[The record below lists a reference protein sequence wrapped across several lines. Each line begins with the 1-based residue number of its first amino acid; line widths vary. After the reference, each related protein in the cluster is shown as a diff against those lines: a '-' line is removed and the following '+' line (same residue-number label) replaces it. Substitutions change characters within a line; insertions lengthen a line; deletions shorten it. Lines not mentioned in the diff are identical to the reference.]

1 MDTARGLM
9 GKITGQHGMVDME
22 QQRQQREKLLLAL
35 GQCRR
40 RTLIALL
47 IQLDK
52 TLPDEVELFAVN
64 ALVKVVDI
72 YRLGKHG

>member
-1 MDTARGLM
+1 MD
-9 GKITGQHGMVDME
+9 
-22 QQRQQREKLLLAL
+22 QQRQEGQELLLAV

-40 RTLIALL
+40 RALIALL

-64 ALVKVVDI
+64 ALIKVVDI